1 MDQPC
6 HTIKMAAKLTGL
18 SAHVI
23 RIWEKRYGAV
33 QPKRSQT
40 HRRLYCDHD
49 LERLSL
55 LRRATEQ
62 GHNIGAIARLEDQQ
76 LRELVDKADASVRRG
91 EMAPN
96 GHHPALVSVE
106 DLLDCVRRF
115 DEAGLIRLL
124 EQCHVALGCQGLL
137 VQAVAPLAQR
147 IGEEWAQGQMTAAQE
162 HFATATIREYLLHHA
177 RQFPTQAAPAL
188 VAATPAGQLHELGAV
203 LATFAARSQGWNAVY
218 LGASLPAA
226 EIAGAAV
233 RSRARAVGLSIVFP
247 ADDPALPEEIY
258 QLRKA
263 LPPTVALLA
272 GGRSAPAYQ
281 VALRRAGAVV
291 LADLPQLFEVLNTLR
306 VASLV

>member
-1 MDQPC
+1 
-6 HTIKMAAKLTGL
+6 
-18 SAHVI
+18 
-23 RIWEKRYGAV
+23 
-33 QPKRSQT
+33 
-40 HRRLYCDHD
+40 
-49 LERLSL
+49 
-55 LRRATEQ
+55 
-62 GHNIGAIARLEDQQ
+62 
-76 LRELVDKADASVRRG
+76 
-91 EMAPN
+91 
-96 GHHPALVSVE
+96 VE

-115 DEAGLIRLL
+115 DEAGLVRLL
-124 EQCHVALGCQGLL
+124 EQWHVELGSQGLL

-162 HFATATIREYLLHHA
+162 HFATATIRDYLLHHA
-177 RQFPTQAAPAL
+177 RQFPSQGGPSL

-247 ADDPALPEEIY
+247 ADDPALPEEID

-263 LPPTVALLA
+263 LPANVTLLA

-281 VALRRAGAVV
+281 AALRRAGAVL
-291 LADLPQLFEVLNTLR
+291 LADLPQLFEILNTLR
-306 VASLV
+306 ATPAV

>member
-33 QPKRSQT
+33 QPQRSHS
-40 HRRLYCDHD
+40 HRRLYCDRD
-49 LERLSL
+49 LERLTL
-55 LRRATEQ
+55 LRQATEQ
-62 GHNIGAIARLEDQQ
+62 GHNIGAIARLQDEQ
-76 LRELVDKADASVRRG
+76 LRELVGRG
-91 EMAPN
+91 TPGGGRSEISPN
-96 GHHPALVSVE
+96 GYHQPRVSVD
-106 DLLDCVRRF
+106 DLLACVRQF
-115 DEAGLIRLL
+115 DERGLIRHL
-124 EQCHVALGCQGLL
+124 EQWQVELGSQGLL
-137 VQAVAPLAQR
+137 VQLVAPLAQR

-177 RQFPTQAAPAL
+177 RQFPTQGGPSM

-233 RSRARAVGLSIVFP
+233 RSRARVVGLSIVFP
-247 ADDPALPEEIY
+247 ADDPALPEEID

-263 LPPTVALLA
+263 LPPQVTLLA
-272 GGRSAPAYQ
+272 GGRSAAAYQ
-281 VALRRAGAVV
+281 VALRRAGAVL

-306 VASLV
+306 ATPLG